1 MRYHDGGSSPYHRH
15 VGTPANPDGPSHCY
29 ITFKGRGVVQV
40 GDDTQ
45 ELEPGTLVF
54 FPTGVPHRLRA
65 NGGPLDYFELQAWKS
80 FKTNVLSEEKLG
92 LKWYYDPVKP
102 GAERVEWDQT

>member
-1 MRYHDGGSSPYHRH
+1 
-15 VGTPANPDGPSHCY
+15 
-29 ITFKGRGVVQV
+29 VVQV

-65 NGGPLDYFELQAWKS
+65 HGGPLDYFELQAWSS

-92 LKWYYDPVKP
+92 LKWYYDPVSP